1 MTTNAHVE
9 YLEKQVR
16 KCVNWVQN
24 RDHKIKVLPVDWYF
38 NQITKEDI
46 PDFLD
51 EYRYFESNISG
62 LGGTAQYVF
71 KDIYWVE
78 IEGRVLIPNS
88 KHRMERT
95 ARQTLYQIVVTN
107 EKILRNCEAEAM
119 RQLLKVYHDKQAT
132 KSIRERLDIHDSAVR
147 SRKCYTDSSLAMHK
161 FMKQCK
167 REEINNESN

>member
-1 MTTNAHVE
+1 MTTNAHVV

-24 RDHKIKVLPVDWYF
+24 RDHKIKVVPVDWYS

-88 KHRMERT
+88 KHQMERT

-107 EKILRNCEAEAM
+107 EKILRNREAEAM

-132 KSIRERLDIHDSAVR
+132 KSIRERLDLHDNAVR
-147 SRKCYTDSSLAMHK
+147 SRKCYTDSSLHSYK
-161 FMKQCK
+161 FLK
-167 REEINNESN
+167 RIKATESQDESN